1 MNFAE
6 NTCLFLAVA
15 IENVTCL
22 WFMREMVYRKERALK
37 NMETVYLFIFVAGI
51 TGVEFVNRAY
61 FAVFSE
67 TMLILKIFFL
77 SGSVIAARKKRC

>member
-37 NMETVYLFIFVAGI
+37 NMETVYLFILWQV
-51 TGVEFVNRAY
+51 
-61 FAVFSE
+61 
-67 TMLILKIFFL
+67 
-77 SGSVIAARKKRC
+77 

>member
-51 TGVEFVNRAY
+51 TSVGFVNRAY
-61 FAVFSE
+61 FAGFLS
-67 TMLILKIFFL
+67 LLYFRFLLHGLKISAFL
-77 SGSVIAARKKRC
+77 PSS